1 MRFGTAG
8 VPNSSK
14 DRSTVG
20 GIRSIRELGLDAM
33 EVQFVRGVKMGLDT
47 AKQVKEVAESLN
59 VKLSV
64 HAPYYINLNA
74 DGEKL
79 KGSIER
85 LKKTVEIGGIFA
97 EDIVFHPGY
106 YLKHSKETAYRRIR
120 DNLKLIVEFGRDRG
134 VMLRPE
140 TTGKPTQFGDLEETL
155 KLCQELEILPCI
167 DFAHIHARYRAF
179 NSYEEFCQILEIVE
193 NTIGS
198 KALKKLHIHVSGI
211 EYGLKGEKRHLN
223 LRESDFR
230 YEDLLRAFKDFKVD
244 GTVIVES
251 PNLEEDA
258 KMLKML
264 WSQKSL
270 K

>member
-8 VPNSSK
+8 VPNCSK
-14 DRSTVG
+14 DRSTIG
-20 GIRSIRELGLDAM
+20 GIKTVKELGLDAM
-33 EVQFVRGVKMGLDT
+33 EVQFVRGVKMGLEM
-47 AKQVKEVAESLN
+47 AKQVREVAESLD

-85 LKKTVEIGGIFA
+85 LKKTVEIGGVFA
-97 EDIVFHPGY
+97 KDIVFHPGY
-106 YLKHSKETAYRRIR
+106 YLKHSKETTYRRIR
-120 DNLKLIVEFGRDRG
+120 DNLKSIVEFAKDRG

-179 NSYEEFCQILEIVE
+179 NSYEEFCQILEMVE
-193 NTIGS
+193 EFLGS
-198 KALKKLHIHVSGI
+198 ESLKMLHVHVSGI
-211 EYGLKGEKRHLN
+211 EYGMKGEKRHLN
-223 LRESDFR
+223 LRESDFK
-230 YEDLLRAFKDFKVD
+230 YEDLLRAFKDFNVD

-258 KMLKML
+258 MMLKKL
-264 WSQKSL
+264 WNSL
-270 K
+270 